1 MVRVIIPDD
10 PAPAAE
16 GVMSGACLWLLITAG
31 DCRRFFGV
39 AERRFCGVM
48 PPKGLAA
55 LAAAACC
62 CAAWAWKI
70 VPNHILYSLL
80 YNFQN
85 NIFYFYKYHFYEF
98 LVSNVLRR

>member
-70 VPNHILYSLL
+70 VPNHILCSLAQ
-80 YNFQN
+80 YHT
-85 NIFYFYKYHFYEF
+85 IFKQYILPLQVFIFIIIIF
-98 LVSNVLRR
+98 RIS

>member
-62 CAAWAWKI
+62 CAAWAWKK
-70 VPNHILYSLL
+70 VSNHILRTLSFNVNGQPGLDTSTVRYF
-80 YNFQN
+80 FQN
-85 NIFYFYKYHFYEF
+85 
-98 LVSNVLRR
+98 LD